1 MKAVIM
7 AGGRGTRIAALAGDL
22 PKPMLPIDGRPVLER
37 ELGSLREQGV
47 TDVLITV
54 GHLAP
59 AIMEYFGDGS
69 GCSPQTGRP
78 FGVHI
83 EYFVEKEPLGNA
95 GALFRIRDR
104 LDEDFLLLNGDVMF
118 DVDLQR
124 FAAFHKVHGGLATLF
139 TELIPKFQVGVVEF
153 SVEYFLF
160 IPLTLAMLFDPLSA
174 ALGAATGELVFSEI
188 MLGQF
193 GGLGELEKFLTVTI
207 GVYIAGRLV
216 KDPRNRALVGVAAIT
231 GTAAQLLMGTVV
243 DILKVQLAVEDFEA
257 VAGLPE
263 SVFATEGFAFLN
275 DLLFSGILFC
285 LLPTLYLVPKLYGKI
300 EPLLGMAP
308 RTPESAVSGISPK
321 ALIVCAVGFV
331 CAIVAELAATAG
343 MSLIDWE
350 AEWAESGT
358 AMAVGMVAAAAVAII
373 ALLVIK
379 KNAGKKAAV
388 N

>member
-1 MKAVIM
+1 MERTQKQTATQSQKLMVFVLTM
-7 AGGRGTRIAALAGDL
+7 AL
-22 PKPMLPIDGRPVLER
+22 
-37 ELGSLREQGV
+37 
-47 TDVLITV
+47 
-54 GHLAP
+54 
-59 AIMEYFGDGS
+59 Y
-69 GCSPQTGRP
+69 
-78 FGVHI
+78 
-83 EYFVEKEPLGNA
+83 
-95 GALFRIRDR
+95 
-104 LDEDFLLLNGDVMF
+104 
-118 DVDLQR
+118 
-124 FAAFHKVHGGLATLF
+124 GLATLF
-139 TELIPKFQVGVVEF
+139 TELIPSFQAGLVEF

-231 GTAAQLLMGTVV
+231 GTAAQLLMGTAV

-308 RTPESAVSGISPK
+308 RTPDSAVSGISPK
-321 ALIVCAVGFV
+321 ALAVCAVGFV
-331 CAIVAELAATAG
+331 CAIAAELAATAG

-358 AMAVGMVAAAAVAII
+358 ALAVGMVAAAAVAII

>member
-1 MKAVIM
+1 MSITQKQTATQSQKLMIF
-7 AGGRGTRIAALAGDL
+7 
-22 PKPMLPIDGRPVLER
+22 VLSM
-37 ELGSLREQGV
+37 SL
-47 TDVLITV
+47 
-54 GHLAP
+54 
-59 AIMEYFGDGS
+59 Y
-69 GCSPQTGRP
+69 
-78 FGVHI
+78 
-83 EYFVEKEPLGNA
+83 
-95 GALFRIRDR
+95 
-104 LDEDFLLLNGDVMF
+104 
-118 DVDLQR
+118 
-124 FAAFHKVHGGLATLF
+124 GLATLF

-216 KDPRNRALVGVAAIT
+216 KDPKNRAMVGVAAIT

-308 RTPESAVSGISPK
+308 RTPDSAVSGISPK
-321 ALIVCAVGFV
+321 ALVVCAVGFV

-358 AMAVGMVAAAAVAII
+358 ALALGMVAAAVIAIA
-373 ALLVIK
+373 ALLIIK
-379 KNAGKKAAV
+379 RNVEKKAAV
-388 N
+388 K

>member
-1 MKAVIM
+1 MSITQKQTATQSQKLMIF
-7 AGGRGTRIAALAGDL
+7 
-22 PKPMLPIDGRPVLER
+22 VLSM
-37 ELGSLREQGV
+37 SL
-47 TDVLITV
+47 
-54 GHLAP
+54 
-59 AIMEYFGDGS
+59 Y
-69 GCSPQTGRP
+69 
-78 FGVHI
+78 
-83 EYFVEKEPLGNA
+83 
-95 GALFRIRDR
+95 
-104 LDEDFLLLNGDVMF
+104 
-118 DVDLQR
+118 
-124 FAAFHKVHGGLATLF
+124 GLATLF
-139 TELIPKFQVGVVEF
+139 TELIPSFQVGIVELSVEF
-153 SVEYFLF
+153 FLF

-216 KDPRNRALVGVAAIT
+216 KDPKNRAMVGVAAII

-308 RTPESAVSGISPK
+308 RTPDSAVSGISPK

-331 CAIVAELAATAG
+331 AAIAAELAATAG
-343 MSLIDWE
+343 MSLVDWE
-350 AEWAESGT
+350 AEWAGNGT
-358 AMAVGMVAAAAVAII
+358 ALALGMVAAAVIAIA
-373 ALLVIK
+373 ALLIIK
-379 KNAGKKAAV
+379 RNVEKKAAV
-388 N
+388 K

>member
-1 MKAVIM
+1 MS
-7 AGGRGTRIAALAGDL
+7 IAQKQTATQSQKL
-22 PKPMLPIDGRPVLER
+22 MIFVLSM
-37 ELGSLREQGV
+37 SL
-47 TDVLITV
+47 
-54 GHLAP
+54 
-59 AIMEYFGDGS
+59 Y
-69 GCSPQTGRP
+69 
-78 FGVHI
+78 
-83 EYFVEKEPLGNA
+83 
-95 GALFRIRDR
+95 
-104 LDEDFLLLNGDVMF
+104 
-118 DVDLQR
+118 
-124 FAAFHKVHGGLATLF
+124 GLATLF

-207 GVYIAGRLV
+207 GVYIAGRMV
-216 KDPRNRALVGVAAIT
+216 KNPKNRAMVGVAAIT

-308 RTPESAVSGISPK
+308 RTPESTVSGISPK

-331 CAIVAELAATAG
+331 AAIAAELAATAG
-343 MSLIDWE
+343 MSLVDWE

-358 AMAVGMVAAAAVAII
+358 ALAVGMIVAAVIAIV
-373 ALLVIK
+373 ALLIVK
-379 KNAGKKAAV
+379 RNAGKKAAV

>member
-1 MKAVIM
+1 MS
-7 AGGRGTRIAALAGDL
+7 IAQKQTATQSQKL
-22 PKPMLPIDGRPVLER
+22 MIFVLSM
-37 ELGSLREQGV
+37 SL
-47 TDVLITV
+47 
-54 GHLAP
+54 
-59 AIMEYFGDGS
+59 Y
-69 GCSPQTGRP
+69 
-78 FGVHI
+78 
-83 EYFVEKEPLGNA
+83 
-95 GALFRIRDR
+95 
-104 LDEDFLLLNGDVMF
+104 
-118 DVDLQR
+118 
-124 FAAFHKVHGGLATLF
+124 GLATLF

-216 KDPRNRALVGVAAIT
+216 KNPKNRAMVGVAAIT

-308 RTPESAVSGISPK
+308 RTPESAVSGIS
-321 ALIVCAVGFV
+321 ASSC
-331 CAIVAELAATAG
+331 
-343 MSLIDWE
+343 
-350 AEWAESGT
+350 
-358 AMAVGMVAAAAVAII
+358 AAVAMRLRICQRQSFQSS
-373 ALLVIK
+373 AGTRVQSPCPCAQFSMRSCGNMRRPFFLLFLSIFSAEKFVRG
-379 KNAGKKAAV
+379 NAQPSPKTLHARRARQARR
-388 N
+388 

>member
-1 MKAVIM
+1 MS
-7 AGGRGTRIAALAGDL
+7 IAQKQTATQSQKL
-22 PKPMLPIDGRPVLER
+22 MIFVLSM
-37 ELGSLREQGV
+37 SL
-47 TDVLITV
+47 
-54 GHLAP
+54 
-59 AIMEYFGDGS
+59 Y
-69 GCSPQTGRP
+69 
-78 FGVHI
+78 
-83 EYFVEKEPLGNA
+83 
-95 GALFRIRDR
+95 
-104 LDEDFLLLNGDVMF
+104 
-118 DVDLQR
+118 
-124 FAAFHKVHGGLATLF
+124 GLATLF

-231 GTAAQLLMGTVV
+231 GTAAQLLMGTAV

-285 LLPTLYLVPKLYGKI
+285 LLPALYLVPQLYGKI

-308 RTPESAVSGISPK
+308 RTPDSAVSGISPK
-321 ALIVCAVGFV
+321 ALAVCAVGFV

>member
-1 MKAVIM
+1 MS
-7 AGGRGTRIAALAGDL
+7 IAQKQTATQSQKL
-22 PKPMLPIDGRPVLER
+22 MIFVLSM
-37 ELGSLREQGV
+37 SL
-47 TDVLITV
+47 
-54 GHLAP
+54 
-59 AIMEYFGDGS
+59 Y
-69 GCSPQTGRP
+69 
-78 FGVHI
+78 
-83 EYFVEKEPLGNA
+83 
-95 GALFRIRDR
+95 
-104 LDEDFLLLNGDVMF
+104 
-118 DVDLQR
+118 
-124 FAAFHKVHGGLATLF
+124 GLATLF

-216 KDPRNRALVGVAAIT
+216 KNPQNRAMVGVAAIT

-308 RTPESAVSGISPK
+308 RTPDSAVSGISPK
-321 ALIVCAVGFV
+321 ALVVCAVGFV

-358 AMAVGMVAAAAVAII
+358 AMAVGMIVAAVIAII

-379 KNAGKKAAV
+379 KNAEKRLR
-388 N
+388 

>member
-1 MKAVIM
+1 MS
-7 AGGRGTRIAALAGDL
+7 IAQKQTATQSQKL
-22 PKPMLPIDGRPVLER
+22 MIFVLSM
-37 ELGSLREQGV
+37 SL
-47 TDVLITV
+47 
-54 GHLAP
+54 
-59 AIMEYFGDGS
+59 Y
-69 GCSPQTGRP
+69 
-78 FGVHI
+78 
-83 EYFVEKEPLGNA
+83 
-95 GALFRIRDR
+95 
-104 LDEDFLLLNGDVMF
+104 
-118 DVDLQR
+118 
-124 FAAFHKVHGGLATLF
+124 GLATLF

-231 GTAAQLLMGTVV
+231 GTVAQLLMGTAV

-275 DLLFSGILFC
+275 DLLFSGILYC
-285 LLPTLYLVPKLYGKI
+285 LLPTLNLVPKLYGKI

-308 RTPESAVSGISPK
+308 RTPDSAVSGISPK
-321 ALIVCAVGFV
+321 ALAVCAVGFV

-358 AMAVGMVAAAAVAII
+358 SLAVGMVAAAAVAII

>member
-1 MKAVIM
+1 MSITQKQTATQSQKLMIF
-7 AGGRGTRIAALAGDL
+7 
-22 PKPMLPIDGRPVLER
+22 VLSM
-37 ELGSLREQGV
+37 SL
-47 TDVLITV
+47 
-54 GHLAP
+54 
-59 AIMEYFGDGS
+59 Y
-69 GCSPQTGRP
+69 
-78 FGVHI
+78 
-83 EYFVEKEPLGNA
+83 
-95 GALFRIRDR
+95 
-104 LDEDFLLLNGDVMF
+104 
-118 DVDLQR
+118 
-124 FAAFHKVHGGLATLF
+124 GLATLF

-216 KDPRNRALVGVAAIT
+216 KDPRNRAMVGVAAIT

-308 RTPESAVSGISPK
+308 RTPDSAVSGISPK

-331 CAIVAELAATAG
+331 AAIVAELAATAG

-350 AEWAESGT
+350 AEWAGNGT
-358 AMAVGMVAAAAVAII
+358 ALALGMVAAAVIAIA
-373 ALLVIK
+373 ALLIIK
-379 KNAGKKAAV
+379 RNVEKKAAAK
-388 N
+388 

>member
-1 MKAVIM
+1 MSITQKQTATQSQKLMIF
-7 AGGRGTRIAALAGDL
+7 
-22 PKPMLPIDGRPVLER
+22 VLSM
-37 ELGSLREQGV
+37 SL
-47 TDVLITV
+47 
-54 GHLAP
+54 
-59 AIMEYFGDGS
+59 Y
-69 GCSPQTGRP
+69 
-78 FGVHI
+78 
-83 EYFVEKEPLGNA
+83 
-95 GALFRIRDR
+95 
-104 LDEDFLLLNGDVMF
+104 
-118 DVDLQR
+118 
-124 FAAFHKVHGGLATLF
+124 GLATLF
-139 TELIPKFQVGVVEF
+139 TELIPSFQVGIVEF

-216 KDPRNRALVGVAAIT
+216 KDPKNRAMVGVAAIT

-243 DILKVQLAVEDFEA
+243 DILKGQLAVEDLA
-257 VAGLPE
+257 DVARLPQRA
-263 SVFATEGFAFLN
+263 FATGGFAFLN
-275 DLLFSGILFC
+275 DLRFAGIRFRLP
-285 LLPTLYLVPKLYGKI
+285 PTLYLVPKLYGKI

-308 RTPESAVSGISPK
+308 RTPDSAVSGISPK
-321 ALIVCAVGFV
+321 ALAVCAVGFV

-358 AMAVGMVAAAAVAII
+358 ALALGMVVAAVIAII

-379 KNAGKKAAV
+379 KNAEKKAAV